1 MFQLHHPAIKFH
13 KSPQDMTTTLGMN
26 SRGLAISSGGYAV
39 STSFSLDPPINLS
52 SHCLDVIQGQDLRV
66 GNLDAEAHLPFPSG
80 YEVVS
85 EKERK
90 DDK

>member
-1 MFQLHHPAIKFH
+1 
-13 KSPQDMTTTLGMN
+13 MTTTLGMN

-66 GNLDAEAHLPFPSG
+66 GNLDAEAHLPASIRL